1 VVEETLDWAAGATRL
16 HAVDPQGAAV
26 SDAIVRVFG
35 PEPVPMGPV
44 DPRGERTVKLA
55 PGAWQALASSPGGGV
70 GVVSFPVPEQAS
82 DLIQVDVVVEAVD
95 GALADLVL
103 RVVDGDG
110 QPVVGASVELDGASV
125 GETGQGGVLKVAEL
139 RPASFRMAVRHP
151 DHPPSVAD
159 LVLPPGVTDRIVPMA
174 WALRPARVT
183 VTNDA
188 GVPVQADV
196 QWRGPADMKPTATNA
211 EGVASTLLRPGRW
224 QALVAEGDLGPGRVD
239 FEVDD
244 TAVDVVLVLGR
255 SQVEVSAQ
263 GIAITEQVLFDFDA
277 ATLRAEA
284 RPVLDQVVSA
294 LLAAGSVVRVEVQ
307 GHTDATGDPAYNL
320 ALSEARANAVRR
332 ALIERG
338 VPAELLSARGYG
350 PQRPVGDNAT
360 PEGRRQNRRVAFEVL
375 ERGVE

>member
-1 VVEETLDWAAGATRL
+1 
-16 HAVDPQGAAV
+16 
-26 SDAIVRVFG
+26 
-35 PEPVPMGPV
+35 
-44 DPRGERTVKLA
+44 
-55 PGAWQALASSPGGGV
+55 
-70 GVVSFPVPEQAS
+70 
-82 DLIQVDVVVEAVD
+82 
-95 GALADLVL
+95 
-103 RVVDGDG
+103 
-110 QPVVGASVELDGASV
+110 
-125 GETGQGGVLKVAEL
+125 
-139 RPASFRMAVRHP
+139 
-151 DHPPSVAD
+151 
-159 LVLPPGVTDRIVPMA
+159 
-174 WALRPARVT
+174 
-183 VTNDA
+183 
-188 GVPVQADV
+188 
-196 QWRGPADMKPTATNA
+196 MKPTATNA